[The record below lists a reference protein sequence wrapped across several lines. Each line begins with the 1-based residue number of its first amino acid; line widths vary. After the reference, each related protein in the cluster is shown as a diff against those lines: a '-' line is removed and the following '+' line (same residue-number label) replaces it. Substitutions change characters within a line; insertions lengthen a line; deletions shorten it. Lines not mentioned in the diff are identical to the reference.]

1 MKKEMITHEQLNR
14 RVRFLRDFEVYKPV
28 TIIKKIVGFSLL
40 GYGFG
45 TSWIL
50 FSGSYFAI
58 VGGCLLLG
66 IDYKKLFR
74 TIKVSGKNMIDWA
87 YGNRSWK
94 LIKRNLKARWI

>member
-1 MKKEMITHEQLNR
+1 MKTINNELVRKADLFEQA
-14 RVRFLRDFEVYKPV
+14 EVYKPI
-28 TIIKKIVGFSLL
+28 TLIKKIVGFSLL

-74 TIKVSGKNMIDWA
+74 TMKFSGKKLIDWA

-94 LIKRNLKARWI
+94 LIKRTIRARFM